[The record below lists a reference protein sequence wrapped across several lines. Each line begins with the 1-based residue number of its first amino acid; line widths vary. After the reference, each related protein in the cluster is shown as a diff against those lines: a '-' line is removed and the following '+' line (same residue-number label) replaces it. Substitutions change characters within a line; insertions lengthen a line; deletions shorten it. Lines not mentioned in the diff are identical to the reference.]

1 MMVIPE
7 NLPLDIAPLA
17 WFLGDWRGWGMRSVT
32 DGDDTPVIEEVRARI
47 CGTQMRMTTTIYEA
61 TATRDMDPLWDA
73 ATGLSALERGD
84 LLREETLYVRRLP
97 GSGVL
102 PPPGEYEPREL
113 TASGAQNDGYAVLW
127 VGRSVGPRMQMVSD
141 AIATAAGAE
150 EYSRFSR
157 MYGLVAG
164 ELMWAQER
172 SGNDGEDHVELSG
185 RLMRVEDGAE
195 HSSDTADEAQN

>member
-17 WFLGDWRGWGMRSVT
+17 WFLGNWRGWGMRTVA
-32 DGDDTPVIEEVRARI
+32 DGDDTPVIEEIRADI
-47 CGTQMRMTTTIYEA
+47 CGTQMRMTTTIYHA
-61 TATRDMDPLWDA
+61 TATREIDPLWDA
-73 ATGLSALERGD
+73 ATGLAFVEQGE
-84 LLREETLYVRRLP
+84 LLREETLYVRLLP

-113 TASGAQNDGYAVLW
+113 VASGSQSDGYAVLW
-127 VGRSVGPRMQMVSD
+127 AGRSVGPRVQIVSD
-141 AIATAAGAE
+141 AIATAAEAD
-150 EYSRFSR
+150 EYARFSR

-172 SGNDGEDHVELSG
+172 TGHDGEEHVELSG
-185 RLMRVEDGAE
+185 RLMRVEAQDE
-195 HSSDTADEAQN
+195 HEALN